1 MEFGIGCHHTQRP
14 AVRILQHP
22 WLLVCACV
30 LFFANGC
37 AREILKLEPADLPVS
52 WVMEALEEKRS
63 QLSSFRAA
71 GNLRVE
77 GAKHRWSG
85 RAFVLARM
93 PESLRLEVLNF
104 FGQPALYLVS
114 NGNHFAFWEPGSD
127 RAYQGFASGNTLTS
141 LINFPLEDNETL
153 LLLAGIVPSWDYEEA
168 KLFKVQNT
176 DNMMLELK
184 NGPGRLTQ
192 RIWLEVEEF
201 AVIRIEQVRGTRLE
215 LQASFTDFAAIG
227 GSLYPRSVLI
237 RADKVVLSLSYK
249 QFVINEPL
257 QEETFQLDLPEGI
270 EILPW

>member
-1 MEFGIGCHHTQRP
+1 MEFGIGGHGTQRP
-14 AVRILQHP
+14 AVGMLQRP
-22 WLLVCACV
+22 WLLIYACV

-52 WVMEALEEKRS
+52 SVMAALEEKRS

-114 NGNHFAFWEPGSD
+114 DGNHFAFWEPGSG
-127 RAYQGFASGNTLTS
+127 RAYQGSASGNTLTS
-141 LINFPLEDNETL
+141 LINFPLEDNRTL

-168 KLFKVQNT
+168 KLFRVQDT
-176 DNMMLELK
+176 DNLMLELK
-184 NGPGRLTQ
+184 NDPGRLTQ
-192 RIWLEVEEF
+192 RIWLEGEEF
-201 AVIRIEQVRGTRLE
+201 AVVGIEQFRGSRLE
-215 LQASFTDFAAIG
+215 LQANFTDFAAIE

-257 QEETFQLDLPEGI
+257 QKETFQLDLPEGI

>member
-1 MEFGIGCHHTQRP
+1 MEFGFGCHGTQRP
-14 AVRILQHP
+14 AVGMLQHP
-22 WLLVCACV
+22 WLLICACV

-37 AREILKLEPADLPVS
+37 AREIINLEPADLPVS
-52 WVMEALEEKRS
+52 SVMEALEEKRS

-85 RAFVLARM
+85 RAFLLARM
-93 PESLRLEVLNF
+93 PDSLRLEVLNF

-114 NGNHFAFWEPGSD
+114 DGNHFAFWEPGSA
-127 RAYQGFASGNTLTS
+127 RAYQGFASGNTLAS
-141 LINFPLEDNETL
+141 LINFPLEDNRTL

-168 KLFKVQNT
+168 KLFKVQDT
-176 DNMMLELK
+176 DNLMLELK

-192 RIWLEVEEF
+192 RIWLEAEEF
-201 AVIRIEQVRGTRLE
+201 AVIGIEQFRGSRLE
-215 LQASFTDFAAIG
+215 MKANFTNFAAIE
-227 GSLYPRSVLI
+227 GSLYPRSVSI
-237 RADKVVLSLSYK
+237 RADKIVLSLSYK
-249 QFVINEPL
+249 QFVLNEPL